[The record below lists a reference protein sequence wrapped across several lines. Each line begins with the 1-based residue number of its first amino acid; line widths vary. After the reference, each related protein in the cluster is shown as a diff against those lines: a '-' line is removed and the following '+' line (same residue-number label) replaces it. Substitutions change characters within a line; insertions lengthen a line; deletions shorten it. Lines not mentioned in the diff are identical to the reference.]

1 MNLSKTLSRDL
12 RTLPCLAGLKE
23 EELSIVGKH
32 ARIIKFLKKDTLFT
46 ESDAV
51 DFLYVVRTGRIKLFK
66 TSAKGKELI
75 IKTIGPHE
83 YFCCAPVFGDG
94 KHFVSAMVT
103 EESELV
109 VIPVK
114 NFKDMLNMSVSDTGM
129 RIIDGLCQRVQ
140 YLSNLLENV
149 SFNDVEQRV
158 IGVLLRLAEEQSSEN
173 NIVPLSINHR
183 DIASMTGTVRE
194 VVSRTILRLKKEGI
208 IRDSNKKGFKI
219 DREKLSCLIS
229 QSGPSVT

>member
-1 MNLSKTLSRDL
+1 
-12 RTLPCLAGLKE
+12 
-23 EELSIVGKH
+23 
-32 ARIIKFLKKDTLFT
+32 
-46 ESDAV
+46 
-51 DFLYVVRTGRIKLFK
+51 
-66 TSAKGKELI
+66 
-75 IKTIGPHE
+75 
-83 YFCCAPVFGDG
+83 
-94 KHFVSAMVT
+94 
-103 EESELV
+103 
-109 VIPVK
+109 
-114 NFKDMLNMSVSDTGM
+114 M